1 MLRSIPRAPIKGRA
15 GVSLLVTLL
24 LALPASGGHAQR
36 PYPPNAAA
44 GDTVWDG
51 QFACADSRGQFR
63 LKMQTNAEG
72 AVDALLELRPTY
84 GNTYAQTAALQMR
97 GFFRQRDGFL
107 LLNPVRWL
115 SQPSGNPIGLT
126 GIVAGNTYRGGIMGA
141 SNCSGF
147 VATERGT
154 TASYSPPTPAVPPAA
169 PRSVD
174 HSHSAVVPLQDRNG
188 TLTVPV
194 VVNGALTLPFIV
206 DSGASD
212 VTVSENVVR
221 ALLQKGSVS
230 RSDFLDTV
238 VARLADGST
247 IPSQRFRI
255 RSLQVGDRVVE
266 NVVAGIS
273 PGSGT
278 LLLGQSFLSRFKSWS
293 IDNQRRVL
301 VLN

>member
-1 MLRSIPRAPIKGRA
+1 MRRAA
-15 GVSLLVTLL
+15 LVLL
-24 LALPASGGHAQR
+24 LALFALP
-36 PYPPNAAA
+36 AAA
-44 GDTVWDG
+44 QESQSSD
-51 QFACADSRGQFR
+51 
-63 LKMQTNAEG
+63 EG
-72 AVDALLELRPTY
+72 RH
-84 GNTYAQTAALQMR
+84 
-97 GFFRQRDGFL
+97 
-107 LLNPVRWL
+107 
-115 SQPSGNPIGLT
+115 
-126 GIVAGNTYRGGIMGA
+126 RGGEA
-141 SNCSGF
+141 TSTATTSAPSDSETDSNDTRERITRYDSDVT
-147 VATERGT
+147 VA
-154 TASYSPPTPAVPPAA
+154 
-169 PRSVD
+169 
-174 HSHSAVVPLQDRNG
+174 RNG

-206 DSGASD
+206 DSGAAD